1 MLNLPRLFC
10 TWKMLQV
17 LLSSLDYGYMLISR
31 CVILNRERGE
41 VHGFRIFITMTT
53 SDSVTLTG

>member
-1 MLNLPRLFC
+1 
-10 TWKMLQV
+10 MLQV

-31 CVILNRERGE
+31 CVILNRERGG
-41 VHGFRIFITMTT
+41 VHGFRIFITIKT